1 MRIGV
6 ITSSMDR
13 PDPRGPGLALMRI
26 CREMVKLDHGHE
38 LFFVHHKRFHS
49 DLYKQANELRIPRL
63 PLLAGAAL
71 APSRL
76 DAICLNGFHNTLGS
90 FGLHLYPTVRT
101 QVLYAHGT
109 LAYVPDHAYG
119 DSLYPTTTRG
129 RLDNLKMRAAM
140 RLSVRRFDAVQTNS
154 AFTRQVLIK
163 SMGADPGRVTVNH
176 LGIDSGIFRPLPQA
190 RLDELR
196 QRFGV
201 DAPCILVA
209 VTDTVPRK
217 NLHTLLAAFRKLK
230 DAGYP
235 HKLLCMGELTPAAQQ
250 QAAAL
255 GLEQWLLPTG
265 YVTDEEV
272 VAGLYSMSQCLA
284 YTTLHETFGMPI
296 LEGFACG
303 CPVIT
308 SDVTAMPEV
317 AGGAALLVQRPTDP
331 DELFRRLKD
340 VADSASLRQE
350 LASRGLAR
358 AAEFSWRETARRYLQ
373 IVEKAAQTKDL
384 RPTK

>member
-1 MRIGV
+1 MRI
-6 ITSSMDR
+6 
-13 PDPRGPGLALMRI
+13 L
-26 CREMVKLDHGHE
+26 REMVKLNHGHE
-38 LFFVHHKRFHS
+38 LFFVHHRRF
-49 DLYKQANELRIPRL
+49 DNELYSQAQEILIPRL

-71 APSRL
+71 APCRL
-76 DAICLNGFHNTLGS
+76 DAICLNGFHNTVRS
-90 FGLHLYPTVRT
+90 FGLHLYPTVPT

-119 DSLYPTTTRG
+119 DSLYPTTARG

-154 AFTRQVLIK
+154 AFTRGVLIK
-163 SMGADPGRVTVNH
+163 SMGADPARIQVNH
-176 LGIDSGIFRPLPQA
+176 LGIDLEIFRPLAQE
-190 RLDELR
+190 RLEELR

-217 NLHTLLAAFRKLK
+217 NLRTVLAAFRKLK

-235 HKLLCMGELTPAAQQ
+235 HKLLCMGELTPAAR
-250 QAAAL
+250 AEAEAL
-255 GLEQWLLPTG
+255 GLGKQLLPTG

-284 YTTLHETFGMPI
+284 YNTLHETFGMPI

-317 AGGAALLVQRPTDP
+317 AGGAALLMKDPTDAE
-331 DELFRRLKD
+331 ELFQRLRE
-340 VADSASLRQE
+340 VADSEALRE
-350 LASRGLAR
+350 DLKERGLAR
-358 AAEFSWRETARRYLQ
+358 AAQFSWRETARRYLN
-373 IVEKAAQTKDL
+373 IVEQAART
-384 RPTK
+384 